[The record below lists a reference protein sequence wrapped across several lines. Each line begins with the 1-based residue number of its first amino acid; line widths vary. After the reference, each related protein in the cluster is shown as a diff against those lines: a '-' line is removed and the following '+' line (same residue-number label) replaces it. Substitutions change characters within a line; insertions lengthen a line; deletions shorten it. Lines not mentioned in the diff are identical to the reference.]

1 MNTKAFGID
10 LGTTHSVL
18 AHIDYSGRPAVVRNT
33 VDEEITPSTVYFEG
47 PLEVTVGASAKNS
60 AVLEPRNYSELVKRH
75 MGSPGVHYPH
85 HGHDYSP
92 MEISALVLRYL
103 AECGQRATGVAV
115 EDVVITVP
123 AHFGITEREATR
135 AAGEMAGLT
144 VRDVIVEPVAA
155 ALHYGFG
162 KADTGVRHVLVC
174 DLGGGTCDTT
184 VIRFEGD
191 LVQVVC
197 TDGDGDLGGA
207 DWDARVRDFL
217 VDEFVHLHPNT
228 DPTADDVFMNDVVQ
242 RAEALKKE
250 LSSAQTRH
258 TELRFK
264 GNVAPVEL
272 TRTKLEDLTADLVD
286 RVVDLTR
293 RTVEEAGRKGVREF
307 DDVLLV
313 GGMTKSPAIGAALR
327 DRLGLR
333 PRLHEPHLAVAKG
346 AAIFAAQREVQITE
360 AARAAGITAAKT
372 NHTSAVVT
380 RSIGVKALDPS
391 DPMIEIDPHKA
402 RFVVQHLLIAG
413 ETLPA
418 KSDTYPFGIVFAKAR
433 MAEIEVWEQNPAE
446 DSMNLSANTL
456 VGKGFL
462 RDMPP
467 KPKGGT
473 ILIWFAMSETGEL
486 SVHASDPD
494 SSAMVQFELR
504 IDGLTAPDVT
514 RSRDWIARH
523 RLRD

>member
-18 AHIDYSGRPAVVRNT
+18 AHLDHSGKPVVVRNA
-33 VDEEITPSTVYFEG
+33 VDEEITPTAVYFEA
-47 PLEVTVGASAKNS
+47 PLEVMIGGAAKNS
-60 AVLEPRNYSELVKRH
+60 AVLEPRNYCELVKRH
-75 MGSPGVHYPH
+75 MGSPGVRYPH
-85 HGHDYSP
+85 HGHSYSP
-92 MEISALVLRYL
+92 VEISALVLRYL
-103 AECGQRATGVAV
+103 AECGRRATGVAV

-123 AHFGITEREATR
+123 AHFGIAEREATR
-135 AAGEMAGLT
+135 AAGEIAGLT

-155 ALHYGFG
+155 ALHYGLG
-162 KADTGVRHVLVC
+162 RADAGVRHVLVC

-197 TDGDGDLGGA
+197 TGGDGALGGA
-207 DWDARVRDFL
+207 DWDARVRDHL
-217 VDEFVHLHPNT
+217 VDEFVRQHPRT

-242 RAEALKKE
+242 RAELLKKE

-258 TELRFK
+258 TELRFR
-264 GNVAPVEL
+264 GAVARVEL
-272 TRTKLEDLTADLVD
+272 TRATLDELTADLVG

-293 RTVEEAGRKGVREF
+293 RTVEEAARKGVREF

-313 GGMTKSPAIGAALR
+313 GGMTKSPAIAAALR
-327 DRLGLR
+327 AELGLD
-333 PRLHEPHLAVAKG
+333 PRSHEPHLAVAKG
-346 AAIFAAQREVQITE
+346 AAIFAAQRQVRIREE
-360 AARAAGITAAKT
+360 RRAAGISADKAATTAA
-372 NHTSAVVT
+372 VVP
-380 RSIGVKALDPS
+380 RSVGVKALDPS
-391 DPMIEIDPHKA
+391 DPMVEVDVRKA
-402 RFVVQHLLIAG
+402 RFIVQHLLIAG

-418 KSDTYPFGIVFAKAR
+418 KSDTYQFAVVFAKAR
-433 MAEIEVWEQNPAE
+433 MAEIEVWEQNPGE
-446 DSMNLSANTL
+446 DSMDLSTNRV

-467 KPKGGT
+467 KPKGAV
-473 ILIWFAMSETGEL
+473 ILVWFAMSATGEL

-494 SSAMVQFELR
+494 SSAQVRFDLR
-504 IDGLTAPDVT
+504 IDGLTEPDVS
-514 RSRDWIARH
+514 RSRDWITRH